1 LHHRLN
7 GLGRKRPPIDIHMPK
22 LGVLGRNSA
31 KELILQYTDTVVAE
45 REREREREKEIEP

>member
-1 LHHRLN
+1 
-7 GLGRKRPPIDIHMPK
+7 MPK

-45 REREREREKEIEP
+45 RERERERERRNEIEP

>member
-1 LHHRLN
+1 
-7 GLGRKRPPIDIHMPK
+7 MPK

-45 REREREREKEIEP
+45 RERERRKEIEP